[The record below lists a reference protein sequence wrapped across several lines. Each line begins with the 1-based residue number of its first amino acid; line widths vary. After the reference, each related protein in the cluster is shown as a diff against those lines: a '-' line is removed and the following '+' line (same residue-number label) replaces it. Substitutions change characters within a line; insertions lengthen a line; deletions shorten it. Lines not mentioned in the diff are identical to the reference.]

1 MLICVNVFELFIW
14 FIIEGIKLIIVIMFI
29 LNFGVLLFVV
39 ENVEV
44 VLILLKIISNI
55 VSSINI
61 WYVIVKVKRD

>member
-61 WYVIVKVKRD
+61 